1 MIEQFQFWVFTSR
14 KKKTKNTNLEKYP
27 LFTVAKTWKQPKC
40 PLTNEWI
47 KKIGYIHSEMLFNRR
62 KNIVPFMTA
71 WTDLEAIKLSETE
84 KRQMP
89 YNLTYTRTLKKK
101 QKTKN

>member
-1 MIEQFQFWVFTSR
+1 
-14 KKKTKNTNLEKYP
+14 
-27 LFTVAKTWKQPKC
+27 
-40 PLTNEWI
+40 
-47 KKIGYIHSEMLFNRR
+47 MLFNRR

-89 YNLTYTRTLKKK
+89 YNLTYMRTLKKK

>member
-1 MIEQFQFWVFTSR
+1 
-14 KKKTKNTNLEKYP
+14 
-27 LFTVAKTWKQPKC
+27 
-40 PLTNEWI
+40 
-47 KKIGYIHSEMLFNRR
+47 MLFNRR

-89 YNLTYTRTLKKK
+89 YNLTYTRTLKKQ